1 MAFEYGSD
9 TLGIKNPFKFEGL
22 ILTIRGVIVTL
33 LGIVALLAVK
43 DLVAQ
48 GAKEAGWLSLAIGL
62 ILLGNGVVAVG
73 VGLFKVM
80 RFFVGRG
87 VPASLAR
94 NMAKSESH
102 VRESYIAYN
111 DKELEQMLMGR
122 KNLTFV
128 EPQGWLA
135 RLIHTLMPRL
145 LFTPYPI
152 RTTAQ
157 QLSSGLI
164 YSILAFLCYGLAWFS
179 GSTGLTQIND
189 TPVLDW
195 LSVILAVFLFLLW
208 AGKRSPLKRVA
219 QVSVESASTKG
230 IVMMVAFSILSPVG
244 LSYVH
249 HEVFRLPELPLSASA
264 YIITMT
270 VLGLLAAAYGLLLTY
285 LRATQAEP
293 KTEVS
298 EFRNN
303 WQESIHPQEIF
314 INFENIVMANRR
326 YKEIPNR
333 VYRDFDA
340 NLVEQGSNDKGKFS
354 GEMIQE
360 TQPVYREVPMI
371 PIFKSLRIVGTIAG
385 ELLLVIAAIMFYQ
398 AIEPVTLIKT
408 APIAALDALIY
419 PALIWIFGRIISN
432 TAHIFWAEMH
442 FESLI
447 VLFQCNGTYSE
458 SKVSTGASIHD
469 STRSENVVVRSSMTP
484 WIITSRIVTS
494 CFAESGSNNLE
505 FYRRILEMHK
515 ADDDLDKITS
525 EMKTFLGNRETIAG
539 VNAKDLDSAS
549 AIYQVNQETRSLNAQ
564 AALTRDGKTELSP
577 ERIEGH
583 METDSKN
590 RDITSGINDD
600 GLDIQG
606 R

>member
-22 ILTIRGVIVTL
+22 VLTVRGLIVTVLGVI
-33 LGIVALLAVK
+33 ALMEVK
-43 DLVAQ
+43 DLVAE
-48 GAKEAGWLSLAIGL
+48 GAKVAGWLSLGL
-62 ILLGNGVVAVG
+62 GILLLGNGLVATG
-73 VGLFKVM
+73 RGLFKIM

-94 NMAKSESH
+94 NNAKSESH
-102 VRESYIAYN
+102 VRENYIAYH

-135 RLIHTLMPRL
+135 RMIHTVMPRL
-145 LFTPYPI
+145 LFMPYPI
-152 RTTAQ
+152 RTAAQ

-164 YSILAFLCYGLAWFS
+164 YTLLAFLCYGLAWFS
-179 GSTGLTQIND
+179 GSTGLTDISN

-195 LSVILAVFLFLLW
+195 LSIVLAGFLFIIW
-208 AGKRSPLKRVA
+208 AGRRSPLKRVV
-219 QVSVESASTKG
+219 QVTVSGAGTSG
-230 IVMMVAFSILSPVG
+230 LVMMVVFSVLAPVA
-244 LSYVH
+244 LSYLH
-249 HEVFRLPELPLSASA
+249 HNVVKLPELPISAGT
-264 YIITMT
+264 YITTMT
-270 VLGLLAAAYGLLLTY
+270 LLGLVAAGYGLILTFF
-285 LRATQAEP
+285 RASKADP

-298 EFRNN
+298 EYRNN

-340 NLVEQGSNDKGKFS
+340 NLIEQGSNDKGKFS

-360 TQPVYREVPMI
+360 TQPVFREI
-371 PIFKSLRIVGTIAG
+371 PTIPLFKTLRLIGTLIG
-385 ELLLVIAAIMFYQ
+385 EILLVIAAVMLYQ
-398 AIEPVTLIKT
+398 AIQPVTQIT
-408 APIAALDALIY
+408 EAPIAAVDALVY
-419 PALIWIFGRIISN
+419 PALLWIFGRIISN

-484 WIITSRIVTS
+484 WIVSSRIVTS
-494 CFAESGSNNLE
+494 CFAESGTNNLE
-505 FYRRILEMHK
+505 YYRRILEMHK
-515 ADDDLDKITS
+515 ADDELDLITG
-525 EMKTFLGNRETIAG
+525 EMKEFLGNRETIAS
-539 VNAKDLDSAS
+539 VNDKDLASAS
-549 AIYQVNQETRSLNAQ
+549 KIYQVNQETRSMNAQ
-564 AALTRDGKTELSP
+564 AAIARNESAQIPHDVAEGKLENENADMDLDKDG
-577 ERIEGH
+577 
-583 METDSKN
+583 
-590 RDITSGINDD
+590 
-600 GLDIQG
+600 GLDVQD
-606 R
+606 